1 MEIIREKEFVNQYHF
16 DVRNHEWEKEN
27 GVPVTKLNVDF
38 QLLKHSR
45 EENKTSMITI
55 LRFMIVLNQHVI
67 SGAMSQAVYLQN
79 RFVEE
84 PTEFTNEDKRVLA
97 EPLLDILK
105 RMTYDVTEIA
115 FDAPG
120 VNLEI

>member
-16 DVRNHEWEKEN
+16 DARNHEWEKEN

-67 SGAMSQAVYLQN
+67 TGAMSQAVHLQN

-97 EPLLDILK
+97 WCEFGDLNENSSYYGQLGCFKPND
-105 RMTYDVTEIA
+105 Y
-115 FDAPG
+115 F
-120 VNLEI
+120 

>member
-1 MEIIREKEFVNQYHF
+1 
-16 DVRNHEWEKEN
+16 
-27 GVPVTKLNVDF
+27 
-38 QLLKHSR
+38 
-45 EENKTSMITI
+45 
-55 LRFMIVLNQHVI
+55 
-67 SGAMSQAVYLQN
+67 LQN

>member
-1 MEIIREKEFVNQYHF
+1 MEIIRDKEFVNQYHF
-16 DVRNHEWEKEN
+16 DARNHEWEKEN

-67 SGAMSQAVYLQN
+67 SGAMSQAVHLQN

-105 RMTYDVTEIA
+105 RMTYDIKEIEIEKH
-115 FDAPG
+115 G
-120 VNLEI
+120 ENLEI

>member
-1 MEIIREKEFVNQYHF
+1 MEIIHEKEFVNKYHF
-16 DVRNHEWEKEN
+16 DARKKKKKKEN

-67 SGAMSQAVYLQN
+67 SGAMSQAVHLQN